1 MLLLRFSLCSNAAT
15 NISMRQMPWVL
26 AKDEAKKDRL
36 ATVLYHL
43 IEGIRMGAVLLESFM
58 PETSEKILSQ
68 IQAENCDLE
77 NLAFGQY
84 VSGTKVV
91 EKPEILFAE
100 TGSFRSDGPG

>member
-1 MLLLRFSLCSNAAT
+1 MLFLL
-15 NISMRQMPWVL
+15 Q
-26 AKDEAKKDRL
+26 
-36 ATVLYHL
+36 
-43 IEGIRMGAVLLESFM
+43 SFM

-91 EKPEILFAE
+91 EKPEILFARLDLSE
-100 TGSFRSDGPG
+100 VMAQVEEIHLARQRQQRAEQPRARKKQ